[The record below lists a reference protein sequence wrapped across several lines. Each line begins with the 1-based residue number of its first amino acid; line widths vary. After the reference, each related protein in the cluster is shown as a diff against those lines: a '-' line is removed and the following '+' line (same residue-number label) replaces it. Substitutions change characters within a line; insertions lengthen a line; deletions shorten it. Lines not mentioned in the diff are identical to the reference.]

1 LFNNL
6 RVLEKYI
13 SAVDFKT
20 VFFYSESNFFFFYSY
35 LGILKF
41 NTFLFSFFF
50 FKKKNLIF
58 KYYKNNIMIVN
69 SFIDIIY
76 GNTIKFKVIGL
87 GSKLFYCDN
96 LFLFKLGYSHLIF
109 FFFFF
114 FNSKRKLKKKKYFKI
129 FSFSKIKLY
138 SFFYDIQ
145 FLRYPHI
152 YSKNGIFNKDDL
164 FFFKKGKKSF
174 LL

>member
-6 RVLEKYI
+6 RNLEKYI
-13 SAVDFKT
+13 SIFDINNI
-20 VFFYSESNFFFFYSY
+20 FFYCELTYFYIYSY
-35 LGILKF
+35 IGIIKYNIINFLIFYLKQNYLLFKFLKF
-41 NTFLFSFFF
+41 DICVINS
-50 FKKKNLIF
+50 LIDT
-58 KYYKNNIMIVN
+58 V
-69 SFIDIIY
+69 Y
-76 GNTIKFKVIGL
+76 GNTVKFKVIGL

-114 FNSKRKLKKKKYFKI
+114 FNSRKKLKKKKYFKI
-129 FSFSKIKLY
+129 FSFSKIRLY

-152 YSKNGIFNKDDL
+152 YSKNGIFNREDL